1 MVICFV
7 GEMMEND
14 FSKSWHRL
22 RPSTAQTQHKA
33 GSIVENA
40 CGKDQKN
47 ILLITLN
54 FFQVT
59 TLHGSVQH
67 KAGLLKEDLLLA
79 LPGTRPWEESYKMAE
94 MIILTEMKLLDDVV
108 KTGCMTAFNT
118 DECW

>member
-14 FSKSWHRL
+14 FSKSCHRL

-59 TLHGSVQH
+59 TLHDSVQL
-67 KAGLLKEDLLLA
+67 KAGL
-79 LPGTRPWEESYKMAE
+79 
-94 MIILTEMKLLDDVV
+94 ILGKACGKDQKKLLIIQFFS
-108 KTGCMTAFNT
+108 K
-118 DECW
+118 